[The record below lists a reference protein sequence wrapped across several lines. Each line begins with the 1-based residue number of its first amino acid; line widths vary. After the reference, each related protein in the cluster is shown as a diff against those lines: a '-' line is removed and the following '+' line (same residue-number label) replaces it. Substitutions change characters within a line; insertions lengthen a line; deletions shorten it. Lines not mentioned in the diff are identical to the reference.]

1 MKTFAYLALIATSI
15 AVRLTSDD
23 VTADAVTEQEKLEQ
37 MAAQGGLDQI
47 RGSDLG
53 DDAAECLLKA
63 VDEQLEKGGVP
74 KKDRR
79 EVA

>member
-1 MKTFAYLALIATSI
+1 MKTFAYLALIATTI

-23 VTADAVTEQEKLEQ
+23 GAAADVTEQEKLEAL
-37 MAAQGGLDQI
+37 AAEGSLDQI

-63 VDEQLEKGGVP
+63 VDGEL
-74 KKDRR
+74 
-79 EVA
+79 